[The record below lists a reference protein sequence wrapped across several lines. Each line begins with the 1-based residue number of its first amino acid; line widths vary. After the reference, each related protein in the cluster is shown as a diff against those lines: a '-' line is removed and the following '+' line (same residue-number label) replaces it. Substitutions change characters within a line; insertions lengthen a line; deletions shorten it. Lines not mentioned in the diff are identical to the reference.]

1 MTWRSGGS
9 RNALVHRLF
18 TLGRSI
24 SMRDFSLGLYISR
37 WIVDC
42 EEAAGLLETLSTW
55 RMLMT
60 GN

>member
-24 SMRDFSLGLYISR
+24 SMRDFSLGFILVGGSS
-37 WIVDC
+37 IVKKQQVC
-42 EEAAGLLETLSTW
+42 LKRSLPGVC
-55 RMLMT
+55 
-60 GN
+60 